1 MGLAASQARLLSLT
15 ARQHA
20 VEYEAQRIQAQKL
33 QLANESDNVY
43 NTYLD
48 ALDATKIQYKVVAG
62 DGSTRYND
70 ATFTNLAAA
79 GFLFNVNGT
88 ICDSFDAVKAAL
100 TAQDI
105 VTLTV
110 DKDSYTILTT
120 LVSEGYVVLMQPQS
134 DHESGF
140 EYTGGKIKYTNPDDA
155 TTKEF
160 TLTDYIDNANAVT
173 TDPDKGTLAVYKVF
187 EDTSVSTSTK
197 VQEVSDEVGLK
208 KAEAQYEADMNKI
221 NAKDTRYDNELSQL
235 ETERNA
241 IKTEIE
247 SLETV
252 AKDNVDRTFKIF
264 G

>member
-1 MGLAASQARLLSLT
+1 MGLAASQVRLLSLT

-20 VEYEAQRIQAQKL
+20 VEYEAQRIEAQKL
-33 QLANESDNVY
+33 QLANESDTVY

-48 ALDATKIQYKVVAG
+48 ALDATKIQYKVVAN
-62 DGSTRYND
+62 DGSTMYQD
-70 ATFTNLAAA
+70 ATFGKLAGA

-88 ICDSFDAVKAAL
+88 ICNDYDEVKTAL
-100 TAQDI
+100 QAQGINITA
-105 VTLTV
+105 T
-110 DKDSYTILTT
+110 DSYTVLTT
-120 LVSEGYVVLMQPQS
+120 LVSEGYVVVMQQKS
-134 DHESGF
+134 DPDSGY
-140 EYTGGKIKYTNPDDA
+140 EWDGTNIVYTGGDTPVNNVPD
-155 TTKEF
+155 T
-160 TLTDYIDNANAVT
+160 IDNET
-173 TDPDKGTLAVYKVF
+173 GQIYLYHVF

-197 VQEVSDEVGLK
+197 IQEVSDEVGLK

-221 NAKDTRYDNELSQL
+221 NAKDTRYDNKLSQL

-252 AKDNVDRTFKIF
+252 AKENVDRTFKIF